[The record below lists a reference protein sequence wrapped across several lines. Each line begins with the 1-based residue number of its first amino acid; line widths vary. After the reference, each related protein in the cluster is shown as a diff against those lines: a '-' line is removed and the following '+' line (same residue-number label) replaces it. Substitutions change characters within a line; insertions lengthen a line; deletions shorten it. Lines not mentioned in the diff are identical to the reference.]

1 MTLHVPQTLRASVPA
16 PAYQAVH
23 GQRGFS
29 LVEMLAALVI
39 LGLALGALYQAAS
52 GATRNARVSAEYA
65 IATTLAES
73 ELDAFVISRPDVGT
87 TQRGRYGDY
96 AEVVTS
102 MSTIGVV
109 DAETIALDAC
119 SAFQSPAMPPFSP
132 GMAPVAALCYNAHA
146 GAPQTDRGVINID
159 DLAVRTRGGDEA
171 ARKLHAT
178 LSKLSVARQRQYS

>member
-1 MTLHVPQTLRASVPA
+1 MKLHLHQTARVSRPSCRPA
-16 PAYQAVH
+16 R

-73 ELDAFVISRPDVGT
+73 ELDAFVISRPDVGV

-96 AEVVTS
+96 EWERWVELIPEREQAGIGWMRIVVSWPGENQPRTVS
-102 MSTIGVV
+102 LSTIGRLSEGAG
-109 DAETIALDAC
+109 DAW
-119 SAFQSPAMPPFSP
+119 
-132 GMAPVAALCYNAHA
+132 
-146 GAPQTDRGVINID
+146 
-159 DLAVRTRGGDEA
+159 
-171 ARKLHAT
+171 
-178 LSKLSVARQRQYS
+178 

>member
-1 MTLHVPQTLRASVPA
+1 MKPRVYQKVRASV
-16 PAYQAVH
+16 AVYRAAH

-73 ELDAFVISRPDVGT
+73 QLDAFVISRPDVGM

-96 AEVVTS
+96 QWERWVELIPEREDSGIGWMRIVVSWSGDSQPRTVS
-102 MSTIGVV
+102 LSTIGR
-109 DAETIALDAC
+109 L
-119 SAFQSPAMPPFSP
+119 S
-132 GMAPVAALCYNAHA
+132 A
-146 GAPQTDRGVINID
+146 GA
-159 DLAVRTRGGDEA
+159 GDA
-171 ARKLHAT
+171 
-178 LSKLSVARQRQYS
+178 S

>member
-1 MTLHVPQTLRASVPA
+1 MKL
-16 PAYQAVH
+16 PAYQTVPVSMPAAARRGVR

-73 ELDAFVISRPDVGT
+73 ELDAFVISRPDVGV

-96 AEVVTS
+96 EWERWVELIPEREQSGIGWMRIVVS
-102 MSTIGVV
+102 W
-109 DAETIALDAC
+109 
-119 SAFQSPAMPPFSP
+119 P
-132 GMAPVAALCYNAHA
+132 GESQP
-146 GAPQTDRGVINID
+146 
-159 DLAVRTRGGDEA
+159 RTVS
-171 ARKLHAT
+171 
-178 LSKLSVARQRQYS
+178 LSLSLIHI

>member
-1 MTLHVPQTLRASVPA
+1 MKLHPHQTARASRLSCRPA
-16 PAYQAVH
+16 L

-73 ELDAFVISRPDVGT
+73 ELDAFVISRPDVGV

-96 AEVVTS
+96 EWERWVELIPEREESGIGWMRIVVSWPGDSQPRTVS
-102 MSTIGVV
+102 LSTIGRLSEEAF
-109 DAETIALDAC
+109 DA
-119 SAFQSPAMPPFSP
+119 S
-132 GMAPVAALCYNAHA
+132 
-146 GAPQTDRGVINID
+146 
-159 DLAVRTRGGDEA
+159 
-171 ARKLHAT
+171 
-178 LSKLSVARQRQYS
+178 

>member
-1 MTLHVPQTLRASVPA
+1 MKPRGHQVLR
-16 PAYQAVH
+16 

-73 ELDAFVISRPDVGT
+73 ELDAFVISRPDVGV

-96 AEVVTS
+96 EWERWVELIPEREESGIGWMRIVVRWPGESQPRTVS
-102 MSTIGVV
+102 LSTIGRLSE
-109 DAETIALDAC
+109 DALDA
-119 SAFQSPAMPPFSP
+119 S
-132 GMAPVAALCYNAHA
+132 
-146 GAPQTDRGVINID
+146 
-159 DLAVRTRGGDEA
+159 
-171 ARKLHAT
+171 
-178 LSKLSVARQRQYS
+178 

>member
-1 MTLHVPQTLRASVPA
+1 MKLHLHQIACASRSSCRPA
-16 PAYQAVH
+16 R

-73 ELDAFVISRPDVGT
+73 ELDAFVISRPDVGV

-96 AEVVTS
+96 EWERWVELIPEREQSGIGWMRIVVSWPGESQPRTVS
-102 MSTIGVV
+102 LSTIGRLSEGAG
-109 DAETIALDAC
+109 DAL
-119 SAFQSPAMPPFSP
+119 
-132 GMAPVAALCYNAHA
+132 
-146 GAPQTDRGVINID
+146 
-159 DLAVRTRGGDEA
+159 
-171 ARKLHAT
+171 
-178 LSKLSVARQRQYS
+178 